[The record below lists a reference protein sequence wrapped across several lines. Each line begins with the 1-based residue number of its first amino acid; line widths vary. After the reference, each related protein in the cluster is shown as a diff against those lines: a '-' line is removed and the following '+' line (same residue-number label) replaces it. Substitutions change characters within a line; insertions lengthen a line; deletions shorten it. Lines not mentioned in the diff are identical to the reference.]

1 MRIWTAVATVLL
13 LVLEALFFAGVGLLL
28 GLAVRDQNMSLGGL
42 SPDAMAVGAWVG
54 MGLLAAFLLL
64 VALVLARTVR
74 SGGAMGR
81 PTRILLIVCAVLHG
95 VLAALLLALNGVVA
109 FGAMLVMVGLLV
121 LVLMIPTDGVGV
133 TVPPTDTPPPSTAA
147 G

>member
-42 SPDAMAVGAWVG
+42 SPGAMAVGAWVG
-54 MGLLAAFLLL
+54 MGLLAVFLLL
-64 VALVLARTVR
+64 VALVLARTAR

-95 VLAALLLALNGVVA
+95 VLAAVLLALNGVVA
-109 FGAMLVMVGLLV
+109 FVAMLVMVGLLV
-121 LVLMIPTDGVGV
+121 MVLLIPPAEPVDA
-133 TVPPTDTPPPSTAA
+133 PPKPAAAPS
-147 G
+147 

>member
-1 MRIWTAVATVLL
+1 MRIWTTAATVLL

-42 SPDAMAVGAWVG
+42 SPGAMASGAWVG
-54 MGLLAAFLLL
+54 MGLLAAFLVV
-64 VALVLARTVR
+64 VALVLARTAR

-95 VLAALLLALNGVVA
+95 VLAAVLLALSGVVA
-109 FGAMLVMVGLLV
+109 FLTMLVTVGLLV
-121 LVLMIPTDGVGV
+121 LVLLIPPAAPADA
-133 TVPPTDTPPPSTAA
+133 PPVAA
-147 G
+147 AA